1 MKNTSLAAGL
11 LLAISSLH
19 FTVPADPVTLPENS
33 SPSLFADIQASQPSP
48 AFVFLRG
55 HKNGRKGYGL
65 QWSLTSNQ
73 GMAYY
78 QVQATYEDPTDPYSN
93 WYNLGTL
100 PNARGNLFQFQHI
113 AMWPGTIHYRVLAY
127 ARGYAEPI
135 ISPIH
140 TTVVR

>member
-1 MKNTSLAAGL
+1 MKNTSLAACL
-11 LLAISSLH
+11 LFAFSSLN
-19 FTVPADPVTLPENS
+19 FTVPPDISALPKKT
-33 SPSLFADIQASQPSP
+33 SPALLTVVDASQPSP

-65 QWSLTSNQ
+65 QWSLNNNQ
-73 GMAYY
+73 GMSYY

-93 WYNLGTL
+93 WYNLGTV
-100 PNARGNLFQFQHI
+100 PNAKGNLFQFQHI

-127 ARGYAEPI
+127 ARGYSEPI